1 MSRLL
6 TLPSI
11 LTPDL
16 GLLFWMLLAFLV
28 VFFVLAKYGFPVMI
42 NMVESRKKYIDE
54 SLLKAREA
62 TERLENIK
70 QEGENIIQEAR
81 LKQAD
86 MLKEALSTRD
96 AIVAQAQ
103 EKALAES
110 GRLIEEARAEIEMER
125 QNAINSIKKQ
135 VAEMSVEIAQKVLLT
150 HLSSEKEQMELIDRV
165 IDEVTNSVNKR

>member
-16 GLLFWMLLAFLV
+16 GLLFWMLFAFVV

-42 NMVESRKKYIDE
+42 NMVEGRKKYIDE
-54 SLLKAREA
+54 SLMKAHEA
-62 TERLENIK
+62 SERLENIK
-70 QEGENIIQEAR
+70 QEGEKIIQEAR
-81 LKQAD
+81 QKQAEI
-86 MLKEALSTRD
+86 LKESLDTRD

-103 EKALAES
+103 EKARLES
-110 GRLIEEARAEIEMER
+110 SRLVEEARKEIETER

-135 VAEMSVEIAQKVLLT
+135 VAEISVEIAQKVLLT
-150 HLSSEKEQMELIDRV
+150 QLSTEKEQMELIDRM
-165 IDEVTNSVNKR
+165 IDEVASTANKE